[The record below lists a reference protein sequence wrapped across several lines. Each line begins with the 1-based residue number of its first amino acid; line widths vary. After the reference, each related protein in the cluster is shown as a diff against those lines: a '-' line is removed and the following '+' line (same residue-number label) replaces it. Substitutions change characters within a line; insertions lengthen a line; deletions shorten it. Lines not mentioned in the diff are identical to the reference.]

1 MGGISVGKVN
11 TLKLFGTLYRVVENP
26 HQVDAGIEIISG
38 EWEGLVFQFG
48 KVQMEDG
55 KPNLNFQ
62 RTLRRMPNGM
72 DKSELNL
79 EELLNN
85 NALNVLMGEI
95 LVELI
100 EEQIRKENSNEQKDI
115 EGTD

>member
-1 MGGISVGKVN
+1 MTMIFDSGI
-11 TLKLFGTLYRVVENP
+11 YRVVENP
-26 HQVDAGIEIISG
+26 DVKDAAIELKEHSK
-38 EWEGLVFQFG
+38 WNGLVYQYG

-62 RTLRRMPNGM
+62 RTIRRVPHHMEPT
-72 DKSELNL
+72 ELNL

-85 NALNVLMGEI
+85 DELNTLMGEI

-100 EEQIRKENSNEQKDI
+100 QQQADREQNEQRDTKR
-115 EGTD
+115 TD

>member
-1 MGGISVGKVN
+1 MN
-11 TLKLFGTLYRVVENP
+11 TLFDSGIYRVVENP
-26 HQVDAGIEIISG
+26 DIKDAAIELKEETKWI
-38 EWEGLVFQFG
+38 GLVYQYG

-62 RTLRRMPNGM
+62 RTIRRVPHDME
-72 DKSELNL
+72 STELNL

-85 NALNVLMGEI
+85 DELNTLMGEI

-100 EEQIRKENSNEQKDI
+100 QQQADRENNEQRDI
-115 EGTD
+115 KRTD